1 MSISAALYGLD
12 GETLT
17 PDEKA
22 FFRDSDPW
30 GFIVFARNVD
40 TPKQVRRLTGA
51 LREAVGREAPVFI
64 DQEGGRVQRLR
75 PPHWR
80 AAPPARIFGEL
91 YDREPELAL
100 EAVRLNHQLLGAEL
114 IALGIDVDFAPC
126 ADLSVPGAHD
136 VIGDRAFHTEP
147 EPIAQMSTAALDGLL
162 DQGVLGV
169 IKHLPGHG
177 RAAADSHLELPVVT
191 TDAETLATRD
201 FAAFKGIEGAL
212 MAMTAH
218 VVYASIDSE
227 HTATQSRDVVD
238 GVIRGAIDFDG
249 LLMTD
254 DLSMQALEGS
264 LQQRGERALAAGCE
278 LLMHC
283 NGKMSEMVEVAHAAP
298 ALGGHAAERA
308 GRALDARHSPNVF
321 DAEDGV
327 KRLKALFDQGGVP
340 LAS

>member
-1 MSISAALYGLD
+1 MSVSAALYGLA

-30 GFIVFARNVD
+30 GFILFARNVD

-51 LREAVGREAPVFI
+51 LRDAVGREAPIFI

-80 AAPPARIFGEL
+80 AAPPARVFGEL

-100 EAVRLNHQLLGAEL
+100 EAVKLNHQLLGHEL
-114 IALGIDVDFAPC
+114 IDLGIDVDFAPC

-147 EPIAQMSTAALDGLL
+147 EPIAQMSTAALEGLL

-177 RAAADSHLELPVVT
+177 RAAADSHLELPVVK
-191 TDAETLATRD
+191 TDAETLYTRD
-201 FAAFKGIEGAL
+201 FEAFKGIKGAL

-218 VVYASIDSE
+218 VVYAAIDSE
-227 HTATQSRDVVD
+227 HTATHSRDVID
-238 GVIRGAIDFDG
+238 GVIRGAIGFDG

-264 LQQRGERALAAGCE
+264 LRHRGERALAAGCE
-278 LLMHC
+278 ILMHC
-283 NGKMSEMVEVAHAAP
+283 NGQMDEMVQVAHAAP
-298 ALGGHAAERA
+298 DLSGRARERA
-308 GRALDARHSPNVF
+308 GLALDARHSPNVF
-321 DAEDGV
+321 DPAEGV
-327 KRLKALFDQGGVP
+327 ERLKALFAEGGVP
-340 LAS
+340 LQS

>member
-1 MSISAALYGLD
+1 MSVSAALYGLD

-30 GFIVFARNVD
+30 GFILFARNVD

-80 AAPPARIFGEL
+80 AAPPARIFGAL

-136 VIGDRAFHTEP
+136 VIGDRAFHTDP

-191 TDAETLATRD
+191 TDAETLSTRD

-218 VVYASIDSE
+218 VVYAAIDSE

-238 GVIRGAIDFDG
+238 GVIRGAIGFNG

-264 LQQRGERALAAGCE
+264 LKQRGERALAAGCE

-283 NGKMSEMVEVAHAAP
+283 NGKMAEMVEVAHAAP
-298 ALGGHAAERA
+298 TLGGQAAERA
-308 GRALDARHSPNVF
+308 ATALEARHKPNVF

-327 KRLKALFDQGGVP
+327 KRLKSLFDQGGVP
-340 LAS
+340 LTP

>member
-1 MSISAALYGLD
+1 MSISAALYGLA

-22 FFRDSDPW
+22 FFRDADPW
-30 GFIVFARNVD
+30 GFILFARNVD

-51 LREAVGREAPVFI
+51 LRDAVGREAPVFI

-80 AAPPARIFGEL
+80 AAPPARVFGEL

-100 EAVRLNHQLLGAEL
+100 EAVRLNHQLLGHEL
-114 IALGIDVDFAPC
+114 IDLGIDVDFAPC

-136 VIGDRAFHTEP
+136 VIGDRAFHTDP
-147 EPIAQMSTAALDGLL
+147 EPIAQMSTAALEGLL
-162 DQGVLGV
+162 DQGMLGV

-191 TDAETLATRD
+191 TDAETLHTRD
-201 FAAFKGIEGAL
+201 FEAFKGIEGAL

-218 VVYASIDSE
+218 VVYAAIDSE
-227 HTATQSRDVVD
+227 HTATQSRDVID
-238 GVIRGAIDFDG
+238 GVIRGEIGFDG

-254 DLSMQALEGS
+254 DLSMQALEGT
-264 LQQRGERALAAGCE
+264 LRQRGERALAAGCE

-283 NGKMSEMVEVAHAAP
+283 NGTMDEMIEVAHAAP
-298 ALGGHAAERA
+298 ALAGRAQERA
-308 GRALDARHSPNVF
+308 QLALDARHAPNVF
-321 DAEDGV
+321 DSTAGIA
-327 KRLKALFDQGGVP
+327 RLKALFDEGGVP

>member
-1 MSISAALYGLD
+1 MSVSAALYGLE

-30 GFIVFARNVD
+30 GFILFARNVD

-51 LREAVGREAPVFI
+51 LREAVGREAPIFI

-80 AAPPARIFGEL
+80 GAPPARVFGEL

-100 EAVRLNHQLLGAEL
+100 EAVRLNHQLLGHEL
-114 IALGIDVDFAPC
+114 IDLGIDVDFAPC

-147 EPIAQMSTAALDGLL
+147 EPVALMSTAALEGLL

-191 TDAETLATRD
+191 TDAETLHTRD
-201 FAAFKGIEGAL
+201 FEAFKGIKGAL

-218 VVYASIDSE
+218 VVYAAIDSD
-227 HTATQSRDVVD
+227 HTATQSRDVID
-238 GVIRGAIDFDG
+238 GIIRGAIGFEG

-264 LQQRGERALAAGCE
+264 LRHRGERALAAGCE

-283 NGKMSEMVEVAHAAP
+283 NGKMDEMVEVAHAAP
-298 ALGGHAAERA
+298 NLSGQARERA
-308 GRALDARHSPNVF
+308 GQALDARHKPNVF
-321 DAEDGV
+321 DAVDAMA
-327 KRLKALFDQGGVP
+327 RLKHLFEDGGVP
-340 LAS
+340 LKP

>member
-1 MSISAALYGLD
+1 MSVSAALYGLE

-30 GFIVFARNVD
+30 GFILFARNVD

-51 LREAVGREAPVFI
+51 LRDCVGREAPVFI

-80 AAPPARIFGEL
+80 AAPPARVFGEL

-191 TDAETLATRD
+191 TDAETLSTRD
-201 FAAFKGIEGAL
+201 FSAFKGIEGAL

-218 VVYASIDSE
+218 VVYAAIDSE

-238 GVIRGAIDFDG
+238 GVIRGAIGFDG

-264 LQQRGERALAAGCE
+264 LKQRGERALAAGCE

-283 NGKMSEMVEVAHAAP
+283 NGQMAEMVEVAHAAP
-298 ALGGHAAERA
+298 ALGGRAAERA
-308 GRALDARHSPNVF
+308 ATALEARHRPNVF

-327 KRLKALFDQGGVP
+327 KRLKALFDQGSVP
-340 LAS
+340 LTP

>member
-1 MSISAALYGLD
+1 MSVSAALYGLE

-30 GFIVFARNVD
+30 GFILFARNVD

-51 LREAVGREAPVFI
+51 LRDCVGREAPVFI

-80 AAPPARIFGEL
+80 AAPPARVFGEL

-191 TDAETLATRD
+191 TDAETLSTRD
-201 FAAFKGIEGAL
+201 FSAFKGIEGAL

-218 VVYASIDSE
+218 VVYAAIDSE

-238 GVIRGAIDFDG
+238 GVIRGAIGFDG

-264 LQQRGERALAAGCE
+264 LKQRGERALAAGCE

-283 NGKMSEMVEVAHAAP
+283 NGQMAEMVEVAHAAP
-298 ALGGHAAERA
+298 ALGGQAAKRA
-308 GRALDARHSPNVF
+308 ATALEARHRPNVF

-327 KRLKALFDQGGVP
+327 KRLKALFDQGSVP
-340 LAS
+340 LTP